1 MNRDLFFYS
10 LTRILTFPIRWMPY
24 SFIHLLGRWVGMLAF
39 YFLKSYRKRALS
51 NLALAT
57 DLHLKTE
64 ELFSIAKGSFQNL
77 AINVLEYPRLARE
90 KKFSRIV
97 QCENPHMAD
106 DLYRKGQGI
115 IFFCGHQSN
124 WEVLFLDGTTRMKGI
139 AIGKPIKNKKLYQWI
154 VDIREKNGGRIIVPR
169 NALREG
175 LRSLRK
181 GIFMGIVG
189 DQGMPDSGYS
199 FPFLGRRA
207 WTSTAPALLSYKT
220 NSPIIVATTRRTK
233 EGYRINYSNPIF
245 PELSVPME
253 EEIIRLMNHSLSLL
267 QESIK
272 KSPEEWLWQHNRWKQ
287 QTPKILY
294 KKFRHDCIA
303 MILPPQKEDVEKILP
318 HLKTLKK
325 IYPQDFIFLM
335 IPESLKNT
343 PLIEADET
351 FTYRDIEETLRFDYR
366 FKMVFNF
373 TSYKK
378 VKKHYKKLSAFEVLS
393 LEDFQRLARPYLG
406 AEKPFDLSE
415 VFIYAL
421 CRPAAIPIL
430 KESLYAP

>member
-1 MNRDLFFYS
+1 MKRDFIFYS
-10 LTRILTFPIRWMPY
+10 LIRLLTLPISWMPY
-24 SFIHLLGRWVGMLAF
+24 PLIHRIGRQLGILAF
-39 YFLKSYRKRALS
+39 YFMKSYRKRALS

-57 DLHLKTE
+57 DLHLSQE

-77 AINVLEYPRLARE
+77 AINVLEYPRLAKE
-90 KKFSRIV
+90 KNLSRIV
-97 QCENPHMAD
+97 RCENPTVAD
-106 DLYRKGQGI
+106 DLYQKGQGI

-124 WEVLFLDGTTRMKGI
+124 WEVLFLDGTLRMKGI

-154 VDIREKNGGRIIVPR
+154 VKIREKNGGRIIVPH

-233 EGYRINYSNPIF
+233 LGYRIHYSNPIF
-245 PELSVPME
+245 PNLSEPLEKEV
-253 EEIIRLMNHSLSLL
+253 IRLMDHSLSLL

-272 KSPEEWLWQHNRWKQ
+272 QSPTEWLWQHNRWKQ

-303 MILPPQKEDVEKILP
+303 MILPLQKEQFEKILP
-318 HLKTLKK
+318 HLKTLKR

-335 IPESLKNT
+335 VPKSFKNAC
-343 PLIEADET
+343 LIEADEI
-351 FTYRDIEETLRFDYR
+351 FYYEDPKETLRFDYR

-378 VKKHYKKLSAFEVLS
+378 VKKHYQKLSAFEVLS
-393 LEDFQRLARPYLG
+393 IEDFHRYARPHLQQKEC
-406 AEKPFDLSE
+406 ADLSE
-415 VFIYAL
+415 VFIHAL
-421 CRPAAIPIL
+421 CRPSAILSL
-430 KESLYAP
+430 KEAIYAP